1 MKYKKVDIE
10 DNFTYK
16 PDEKQKKL
24 IFLEYIFY
32 TLISIFLA
40 IYNTLSLFK
49 ISHNLAEKNNFKIS
63 GLVQSYSFLGGY
75 RDFSDFQ
82 WRYYR
87 QNLGI
92 LIIFGIIFVLTNKLI
107 KFSGSLILLK
117 YSYLIFGLGYAF
129 FLHRIK
135 IIYLLVVLFISFS
148 LLKNYNLFGKK
159 IFIQLTWIFC
169 IIIKV
174 TSEIYDGYS
183 INFLDFLNLS
193 DFFKNP
199 LLGWNSTFGLVM
211 LKIISFNMEFTNVAE
226 KDFKSNY
233 LISMDKIM
241 EHCKECNKGKF
252 CLKALKFV
260 YVKES
265 DFSFFNF
272 LIYIFYP
279 PFYFSGPIIMYQS
292 FIFQLNHYN
301 ENRHNDFFFSKKIL
315 YLFQCIFVF
324 IVFEIFNH
332 YLFVNAIM
340 TNKNNKWLFEEF
352 RKNNSYFHLSY
363 LAFNNLVFIYLKFSL
378 IWKVARYWGWADGI
392 YAEENMNRCIY
403 NNYSFEGFWRQWHR
417 SYNIW
422 LIRYIYLPLGGKNKK
437 LINSFIIFSFVALW
451 HDLRLNLLLWAWFIY
466 IFFIPE
472 IIIKSYFNKESMQYL
487 NDKIWFRYLRA
498 WICSILIML
507 MITANLIG
515 FGIGNTELVD
525 ALFSILKE
533 TNFVRFIQMS
543 IFYAPFT
550 FCMFFIRDVEKKH
563 GIQKNF

>member
-1 MKYKKVDIE
+1 MKYKKVEIGDE
-10 DNFTYK
+10 FAYK
-16 PDEKQKKL
+16 PNENTKKV
-24 IFLEYIFY
+24 IFY
-32 TLISIFLA
+32 EYVFYSLISIFLA
-40 IYNTLSLFK
+40 IYNTLNLFK
-49 ISHNLAEKNNFKIS
+49 ICHNLAEQNNFKIS
-63 GLVQSYSFLGGY
+63 GLVQSYSILGGY

-87 QNLGI
+87 SNLGL
-92 LIIFGIIFVLTNKLI
+92 LIIFASIFVLINKLI
-107 KFSGSLILLK
+107 KKGGSLTILK

-135 IIYLLVVLFISFS
+135 MIYLIIILYISFS
-148 LLKNYNLFGKK
+148 LVQNYNSLGRKP
-159 IFIQLTWIFC
+159 FIAITWIFC
-169 IIIKV
+169 IIIKI

-211 LKIISFNMEFTNVAE
+211 LKIISFNMEYVNVAE
-226 KDFKSNY
+226 KEFGNNN
-233 LISMDKIM
+233 LISMEKTM

-252 CLKALKFV
+252 CLSALKFV
-260 YVKES
+260 NAKEK

-279 PFYFSGPIIMYQS
+279 PFYFSGPIIMYHS
-292 FIFQLNHYN
+292 FIFQLNHYK
-301 ENRHNDFFFSKKIL
+301 ENRHNDLFFKKKIL
-315 YLFQCIFVF
+315 YFIQCIFIF

-332 YLFVNAIM
+332 YLYVNAIM

-352 RKNNSYFHLSY
+352 RKNNTYFNLSY
-363 LAFNNLVFIYLKFSL
+363 LSFNNLVFIYLKFSL
-378 IWKVARYWGWADGI
+378 IWKVARFWGWADGI
-392 YAEENMNRCIY
+392 YSEENMNRCIY

-422 LIRYIYLPLGGKNKK
+422 LIRYIYLPLGGKHKK
-437 LINSFIIFSFVALW
+437 MLNTFVVFSFVALW
-451 HDLRLNLLLWAWFIY
+451 HDLRFNLLLWAWFIY
-466 IFFIPE
+466 VCFIPE
-472 IIIKSYFNKESMQYL
+472 IIIKNYFSKDNMQYL
-487 NDKIWFRYLRA
+487 NDKMWFRYLRA
-498 WICSILIML
+498 WICSIVIML

-533 TNFVRFIQMS
+533 TTFMRFIQMS

-550 FCMFFIRDVEKKH
+550 FCMFFIRDVERKH
-563 GIQKNF
+563 GIKKNF

>member
-10 DNFTYK
+10 DAFSYK
-16 PDEKQKKL
+16 PNAKTKKM
-24 IFLEYIFY
+24 IFFEYIFY
-32 TLISIFLA
+32 SFISFFLA
-40 IYNTLSLFK
+40 LYYTINLFK
-49 ISHNLAEKNNFKIS
+49 ICYDLAKRNNFKIS
-63 GLVQSYSFLGGY
+63 GLVQGYSFLGGY
-75 RDFSDFQ
+75 RDLSDFQ

-87 QNLGI
+87 QNLSLL
-92 LIIFGIIFVLTNKLI
+92 LIFATLFVSVNKLI
-107 KFSGSLILLK
+107 KFSGSLTVLK

-135 IIYLLVVLFISFS
+135 MVYLIIVLYISFS
-148 LLKNYNLFGKK
+148 LTRNYNLFGKK
-159 IFIQLTWIFC
+159 VFISLTWIFC
-169 IIIKV
+169 ILIKV

-183 INFLDFLNLS
+183 INIFNIFNLS
-193 DFFKNP
+193 DFLRNP

-211 LKIISFNMEFTNVAE
+211 LKMISYNMEYANVAE
-226 KDFKSNY
+226 KEFSYNN
-233 LISMDKIM
+233 LIDMDKIM

-252 CLKALKFV
+252 CLRALKYV

-265 DFSFFNF
+265 DFSFFNL

-279 PFYFSGPIIMYQS
+279 PFYFSGPTIMYHS
-292 FIFQLNHYN
+292 FIFQLNHYK
-301 ENRHNDFFFSKKIL
+301 ENKHNDIFYSKKVF
-315 YLFQCIFVF
+315 YFFRCVFIFV
-324 IVFEIFNH
+324 VFEIFNH
-332 YLFVNAIM
+332 FLYVNAIM

-352 RKNNSYFHLSY
+352 RKNNSYFNLSY

-378 IWKVARYWGWADGI
+378 IWKIARYWGWMDGI
-392 YAEENMNRCIY
+392 YSEENMNRCIY

-422 LIRYIYLPLGGKNKK
+422 IIRYIYVPLGGKEKK
-437 LINSFIIFSFVALW
+437 LINSFIIFTFVALW
-451 HDLRLNLLLWAWFIY
+451 HDLRLNLLLWAWGIY
-466 IFFIPE
+466 ICLIPE
-472 IIIKSYFNKESMQYL
+472 IIIKSYFARDNMQYL

-498 WICSILIML
+498 WICSIVIIL

-533 TNFVRFIQMS
+533 TTFMRFIQMS

-550 FCMFFIRDVEKKH
+550 FFMFFIRDYEKNN
-563 GIQKNF
+563 GIKNNF

>member
-1 MKYKKVDIE
+1 MKYKKVGIE
-10 DNFTYK
+10 DGFAYK
-16 PDEKQKKL
+16 PNENTKNI
-24 IFLEYIFY
+24 IFYEYIFY

-40 IYNTLSLFK
+40 FYNTLNLFK
-49 ISHNLAEKNNFKIS
+49 ICHNLAEQNNFKIS
-63 GLVQSYSFLGGY
+63 GLVPSYSILGGY

-87 QNLGI
+87 SNLG
-92 LIIFGIIFVLTNKLI
+92 LIIIFASIFLLINKLI
-107 KFSGSLILLK
+107 KLGGSLTVLK
-117 YSYLIFGLGYAF
+117 YSYFIFGLGYAF

-135 IIYLLVVLFISFS
+135 MIYLIIILYISYSLVL
-148 LLKNYNLFGKK
+148 NYNSLGRKPFVA
-159 IFIQLTWIFC
+159 ITWIFC

-211 LKIISFNMEFTNVAE
+211 LKIISFNMEYVNVAE
-226 KDFKSNY
+226 KEFENNN

-252 CLKALKFV
+252 CLSALKFV
-260 YVKES
+260 NAKER

-272 LIYIFYP
+272 LVYIFYP
-279 PFYFSGPIIMYQS
+279 PFYFSGPIIMYHS
-292 FIFQLNHYN
+292 FIFQLNHYK
-301 ENRHNDFFFSKKIL
+301 ENRHNDMFFKKKIL
-315 YLFQCIFVF
+315 YFFQCIFIF

-332 YLFVNAIM
+332 YLYVNAIM

-352 RKNNSYFHLSY
+352 RKNNTYFNLSY
-363 LAFNNLVFIYLKFSL
+363 LSFNNLVFIYLKFSL
-378 IWKVARYWGWADGI
+378 IWKVARFWGWADGI
-392 YAEENMNRCIY
+392 YSEENMNRCIY

-422 LIRYIYLPLGGKNKK
+422 LIRYIYLPLGGKHKK
-437 LINSFIIFSFVALW
+437 MFNTFVVFSFVALW
-451 HDLRLNLLLWAWFIY
+451 HDLRFNLLLWAWFIY
-466 IFFIPE
+466 ICFIPE
-472 IIIKSYFNKESMQYL
+472 IIIKNYFSKDNMQYL
-487 NDKIWFRYLRA
+487 NDKMWFRYLRA
-498 WICSILIML
+498 WICSIVIML

-533 TNFVRFIQMS
+533 TTFMRFIQMN

-563 GIQKNF
+563 GIKNNF

>member
-1 MKYKKVDIE
+1 MKYKKVDI
-10 DNFTYK
+10 DDGFAYK
-16 PDEKQKKL
+16 PKESQKKL
-24 IFLEYIFY
+24 ITFEYIFY
-32 TLISIFLA
+32 SLISIFLA
-40 IYNTLSLFK
+40 VYNTLNLFK
-49 ISHNLAEKNNFKIS
+49 ISHNLAEKYNFKIS
-63 GLVQSYSFLGGY
+63 GLVQSYSIFGGY

-87 QNLGI
+87 SNLGLIIIFASIFI
-92 LIIFGIIFVLTNKLI
+92 LINKLI
-107 KFSGSLILLK
+107 KIGGNLATLK

-135 IIYLLVVLFISFS
+135 MIYLLIILYISFS
-148 LLKNYNLFGKK
+148 LLKYYNQLGKK
-159 IFIQLTWIFC
+159 IFIFLTWSFC
-169 IIIKV
+169 ITIKV

-183 INFLDFLNLS
+183 INFLNFLNLS

-211 LKIISFNMEFTNVAE
+211 LKIISFNMEYVNVAE
-226 KDFKSNY
+226 KEFENNS

-252 CLKALKFV
+252 CLRALKYV
-260 YVKES
+260 YVKEK

-272 LIYIFYP
+272 IIYIFYP
-279 PFYFSGPIIMYQS
+279 PFYFSGPIIMYHS
-292 FIFQLNHYN
+292 FIFQLNHYK
-301 ENRHNDFFFSKKIL
+301 ENRHNDMFFPKKIL
-315 YLFQCIFVF
+315 YLLQCIFIF

-332 YLFVNAIM
+332 YLYVNAIM

-352 RKNNSYFHLSY
+352 RKNNSYFNLSY

-378 IWKVARYWGWADGI
+378 IWKLARYWGWADGI
-392 YAEENMNRCIY
+392 ISEENMNRCIY

-422 LIRYIYLPLGGKNKK
+422 LIRYIYVPLGGKNKK
-437 LINSFIIFSFVALW
+437 LLNSFIIFSFVALW

-466 IFFIPE
+466 ICLIPE
-472 IIIKSYFNKESMQYL
+472 IIIKNYFSKENMQYL
-487 NDKIWFRYLRA
+487 NDKMWFRYLRA
-498 WICSILIML
+498 WICSIVIRL

-525 ALFSILKE
+525 ALFSILKQ
-533 TNFVRFIQMS
+533 TTFMRFIQMS

-550 FCMFFIRDVEKKH
+550 FCMFFIRDIEKNN
-563 GIQKNF
+563 GIKKNF